1 MIHKGQYVKGLMKK
15 LGVKQD
21 NLTDKSDPMFV
32 GFGKNTIIN
41 LLKKEDYVKSED
53 IAKINAILDAIGA
66 TKEDISRVF
75 EYSAKATAKP
85 IAEIAHPQIEQ
96 GLKEISPGYYLL
108 TAELIPIH
116 AQAGYLLG
124 YQDREYIDTLP
135 LYTTTVDK
143 FVTGTYKYF
152 EASGDSM
159 DNGDIREAIP
169 DGTVMLCREV
179 ARQYWQ
185 SKLHTH
191 SWPNFVFVHRQE
203 GIVVKQVASQDLET
217 GTLLLRSLN
226 PDKDKYP
233 DYEVKMDDL
242 LQIYN
247 VVKRVLE

>member
-1 MIHKGQYVKGLMKK
+1 MLHKGQFLKSLLKK
-15 LGVKQD
+15 YRVRQED
-21 NLTDKSDPMFV
+21 LTDRNREGYI
-32 GFGKNTIIN
+32 GFSRGVLIN
-41 LLKKEDYVKSED
+41 LLKNEDFLKEDD
-53 IAKINAILDAIGA
+53 IAKVKAVINAIPVTPEETDIVL
-66 TKEDISRVF
+66 TKTYVN
-75 EYSAKATAKP
+75 TAKP
-85 IAEIAHPQIEQ
+85 IAELPHPQIDQ
-96 GLKEISPGYYLL
+96 GLREISPGYYLL
-108 TAELIPIH
+108 TAELIPVH

-143 FVTGTYKYF
+143 FVTGNYKYF

-179 ARQYWQ
+179 GRQYWQ

-191 SWPNFVFVHRQE
+191 AWPNYVFVHRRE
-203 GIVVKQVASQDLET
+203 GIVVKQVANQDLDT
-217 GTLLLRSLN
+217 GILTLRSLN
-226 PDKDKYP
+226 PDKKRYP
-233 DYEVKMDDL
+233 DYDVHMDDL

>member
-1 MIHKGQYVKGLMKK
+1 MIHKGHYLKGLMKK
-15 LGVKQD
+15 YGVRQAEI
-21 NLTDKSDPMFV
+21 TDKNHDDYI
-32 GFGKNTIIN
+32 GFSRGVLIN
-41 LLKKEDYVKSED
+41 LLKNGDFKKEEDAVKVGSLLNS
-53 IAKINAILDAIGA
+53 IPI
-66 TKEDISRVF
+66 TKD
-75 EYSAKATAKP
+75 EYEIVLGITPPDTAKP

-203 GIVVKQVASQDLET
+203 GIVVKQVAHQDLET
-217 GTLLLRSLN
+217 GTLVLRSLN

-233 DYEVKMDDL
+233 DYDVKMDDL